1 MRLIKLLSRGESIR
15 MLLWT
20 FIKSFQVSSTA
31 DSGLLT
37 GGAQEQKVTDKDRY
51 ISSSSS
57 SSVVI
62 YTQRLKTT
70 VTGAGVSTKQIRLQL
85 VPPKARVLRCRRRW
99 GVKLGMDV
107 FPNANPQKIT

>member
-1 MRLIKLLSRGESIR
+1 MMRLIKLLSRGESIR

-57 SSVVI
+57 SSSSSVVI

-85 VPPKARVLRCRRRW
+85 VPPKARVLRCRRR
-99 GVKLGMDV
+99 
-107 FPNANPQKIT
+107 